1 MQNIFTLMTSTV
13 ETFTVMTCE
22 DQGRAGQ
29 VEELE
34 LFSIKIRIFCLF
46 IYSWV
51 MLVTNCLL
59 WGWGGHRVPAWDCT
73 SLSRLPASPC
83 SSPASRGCRG
93 AASSASADLLP
104 INTFCSLNKAFF
116 NTKVFPVIR
125 PENIS
130 ISQLQGGE
138 GRISEAENLR
148 SSSQIQSIFNLLGRT
163 GKNIIFIIRVG
174 IWRCNEHG
182 KR

>member
-116 NTKVFPVIR
+116 NTKVLPVIR
-125 PENIS
+125 PES
-130 ISQLQGGE
+130 IST
-138 GRISEAENLR
+138 
-148 SSSQIQSIFNLLGRT
+148 SQVG
-163 GKNIIFIIRVG
+163 FIITQKVVL
-174 IWRCNEHG
+174 IQKPEYMFF
-182 KR
+182 